1 MKNRFY
7 IIIASLFILSN
18 NDAIARA
25 GGGGGHSGGGG
36 GSFSRTYHKDGS
48 YTDNS
53 GLFYI
58 LLIALIG
65 FFIYS
70 IVLSYFFYIKSKKS
84 KKTLILASSRDS
96 IWNIEEI
103 KNHTFD
109 VFCKTQKAWENR
121 YLGSIKSIISKEL
134 YDELDVKIGDLR
146 KEGKKNILEEITVNQ
161 ITLLSCIDFK
171 DNTKDEF
178 TAQIDGQM
186 IDYTIDDKGLAII
199 ENESKSM
206 AGFTDCYQFIRK
218 ENKWILNK
226 IYNDTG
232 IFHVMDAKSHFEK

>member
-1 MKNRFY
+1 MKNRLY

-25 GGGGGHSGGGG
+25 GGGGGHSSGGG

-58 LLIALIG
+58 LLIALIV
-65 FFIYS
+65 FFLYS
-70 IVLSYFFYIKSKKS
+70 IALSYFFYIKSKKS
-84 KKTLILASSRDS
+84 KQTLLLASSRDS

-103 KNHTFD
+103 KSYTFE

-121 YLGSIKSIISKEL
+121 SLGSIKSIISKEL
-134 YDELDVKIGDLR
+134 YDELDLKISNLR

-178 TAQIDGQM
+178 MVQIDGQM

-199 ENESKSM
+199 ENESKLM